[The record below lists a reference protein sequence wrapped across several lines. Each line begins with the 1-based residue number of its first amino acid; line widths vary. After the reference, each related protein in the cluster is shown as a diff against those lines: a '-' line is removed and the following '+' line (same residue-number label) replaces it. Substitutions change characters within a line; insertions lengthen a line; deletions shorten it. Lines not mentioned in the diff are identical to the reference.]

1 MKKPGI
7 DLASFRMS
15 FMGRKA
21 PGAAGG
27 VAAGAGGVAVT
38 GVDSGALL
46 GEGAVCDCEGPQASK
61 LMHATDMKVSLK
73 QGDFNA

>member
-1 MKKPGI
+1 MKKPGLG
-7 DLASFRMS
+7 LASFRMS

-38 GVDSGALL
+38 GVDAG
-46 GEGAVCDCEGPQASK
+46 GVFEEGTVCDCEEPQASK
-61 LMHATDMKVSLK
+61 LMQATDMKESLK
-73 QGDFNA
+73 QGDFSA